1 MTIRRLLLLTW
12 VCGFLLTVGP
22 LIPTQ
27 AQCGAANK
35 QQGDEYARRNLA
47 LEKAALVQRDKIEE
61 MLPVPAKQKLDLV
74 FEGFLRRLLREKN
87 AANLA
92 QIVKEELAPQFAE
105 LSPKQLHILTFY
117 VVTGVIK
124 KVPLTRS
131 EWQAEKDK
139 IKDKKDAISEMS
151 EMDMLMLQ
159 QMMEKKG
166 QLEKMIS
173 NMMKA
178 GFEGG
183 QAAIQALKA
192 S

>member
-12 VCGFLLTVGP
+12 VCGFLLTAGP
-22 LIPTQ
+22 LILAQ

-47 LEKAALVQRDKIEE
+47 LEKAALSQRDKIEE

-87 AANLA
+87 AANVA
-92 QIVKEELAPQFAE
+92 QIVKEELAQQFAE

-139 IKDKKDAISEMS
+139 LKDKKDAISEMS

>member
-22 LIPTQ
+22 LILAQ

-47 LEKAALVQRDKIEE
+47 LEKAALSQRDKIEE

-74 FEGFLRRLLREKN
+74 FEGFLRRLLREKD
-87 AANLA
+87 AANVA
-92 QIVKEELAPQFAE
+92 QIVKEELAQQFAE

-139 IKDKKDAISEMS
+139 LKDKKDAISEMS

>member
-12 VCGFLLTVGP
+12 VCGFLLTAGP
-22 LIPTQ
+22 LILAQ

-35 QQGDEYARRNLA
+35 PQGDEYARRNLA
-47 LEKAALVQRDKIEE
+47 LEKAALSQRDKIEE

-87 AANLA
+87 AANVA
-92 QIVKEELAPQFAE
+92 QIVREELARQFAE

-139 IKDKKDAISEMS
+139 LKDKKDAISEMS

>member
-1 MTIRRLLLLTW
+1 MTMRRLLLLTC
-12 VCGFLLTVGP
+12 VCCFLLAVGP
-22 LIPTQ
+22 LILAQ

-47 LEKAALVQRDKIEE
+47 LEKAALSQRDKIEE

-87 AANLA
+87 AANVA
-92 QIVKEELAPQFAE
+92 QIVKEELAQQFAE

-139 IKDKKDAISEMS
+139 LKDKKDAISEMS

>member
-1 MTIRRLLLLTW
+1 MTMRRLLLLTC
-12 VCGFLLTVGP
+12 VCCFLLTAGP
-22 LIPTQ
+22 LILAQ

-47 LEKAALVQRDKIEE
+47 LEKAALSQRDKIEE

-87 AANLA
+87 AANVA
-92 QIVKEELAPQFAE
+92 QIVKEELAQQFAE

-139 IKDKKDAISEMS
+139 LKDKKDAISEMS

>member
-1 MTIRRLLLLTW
+1 MRRLLLIAC
-12 VCGFLLTVGP
+12 VCCFLLTVGP
-22 LIPTQ
+22 LTLAP
-27 AQCGAANK
+27 AQSGAANN
-35 QQGDEYARRNLA
+35 QQGNEYARRNLA
-47 LEKAALVQRDKIEE
+47 LEKAALAQRDKIEE
-61 MLPVPAKQKLDLV
+61 MLPAPAKQKLDLV

-87 AANLA
+87 AANVS
-92 QIVKEELAPQFAE
+92 QIAKEELARQFAE
-105 LSPKQLHILTFY
+105 LTPKQLHILTFY

-124 KVPLTRS
+124 KVPLTRN
-131 EWQAEKDK
+131 EWQAERDK
-139 IKDKKDAISEMS
+139 LKDKKDAISEMS

-159 QMMEKKG
+159 QMMEKKN
-166 QLEKMIS
+166 QLESMIS